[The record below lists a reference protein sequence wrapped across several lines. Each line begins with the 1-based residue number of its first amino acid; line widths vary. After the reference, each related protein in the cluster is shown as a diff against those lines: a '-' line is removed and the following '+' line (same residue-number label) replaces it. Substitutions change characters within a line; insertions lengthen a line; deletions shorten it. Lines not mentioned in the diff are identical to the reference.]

1 METSETVA
9 LLRRQI
15 TAAQDAGPD
24 QEHLA
29 AALNYYYGRPRGDE
43 LPGRSQI
50 QSLDVADMTHAV
62 MAQILPTFVGDNVC
76 AFEPDS
82 PNDEQVARLETD
94 ATNKV
99 MMESSRGFVVFYE
112 ALKDALLQKCGIV
125 KAYLEEENGNRYV
138 RLSAVDP
145 ANFVVGAETDCI
157 LLQYAR
163 FVAERKEY
171 SRAELLEMGF
181 DREKVERIPG
191 EDGID
196 ATAAL
201 ARHRQAISPSN
212 PDAGWANERV
222 TVWECY
228 SHLPKD
234 KDSGSTRLYRCILG
248 GQELLLQEEADI
260 IPYAAGTGF
269 LEPHKFWGLSL
280 YDRLKTVQDAKTAIM
295 RQWLDNLANCNNS
308 RTLVNESV
316 NIDDYL
322 TGRAGGAIRVK
333 GIGPVSDSALPL
345 PIIDAGPAAQSYL
358 AYMDQV
364 RADRGGAALQMAN
377 AEAQIMG
384 EQVGSMGVDRIMSV
398 QESLAGLIARTFAE
412 TLFRSAFLL
421 VHTLLRTELKEPMM
435 LRMADQWVQVNTAQF
450 RPRVRVNIKAGLS
463 PGERARKAANLAQ
476 IFQQQMAL
484 LQGGMD
490 GVLVSLPNLYNAFID
505 WAASQDIDGPEKY
518 LTDPQS
524 QMSQQAGQ
532 SKAEQGQQM
541 QQAVAALEQA
551 KVQIDQQ
558 KVELEKW
565 KHETELQFKYWEARL
580 DAETEEAKLV
590 GSATANLELESVRGR
605 NAAQLERDR
614 ASQGAAS
621 GGGGGVQRKAS

>member
-1 METSETVA
+1 MEDSETVA

-15 TAAQDAGPD
+15 SAAEESGPAAQDFA
-24 QEHLA
+24 QA
-29 AALNYYYGRPRGDE
+29 INYYYGRARGDE

-82 PNDEQVARLETD
+82 PNDEQIARLETD

-125 KAYLEEENGNRYV
+125 KAYLEEVEGNRYV
-138 RLSAVDP
+138 RLTAVDP
-145 ANFVVGAETDCI
+145 ANFIVGAETDCI

-171 SRAELLEMGF
+171 SRGELLELGF
-181 DREKVERIPG
+181 TREKVEQIPSDG
-191 EDGID
+191 ESDNQ
-196 ATAAL
+196 AAN
-201 ARHRQAISPSN
+201 ARRRQGISPVEAK
-212 PDAGWANERV
+212 AGWANERV
-222 TVWECY
+222 TIWECY
-228 SHLPKD
+228 THLPKAE
-234 KDSGSTRLYRCILG
+234 DSGETRLTRCIIG
-248 GQELLLQEEADI
+248 GQELLLQEDADL

-333 GIGPVSDSALPL
+333 GVGPVGESALPL
-345 PIIDAGPAAQSYL
+345 PIIDAGPAAQAYL

-364 RADRGGAALQMAN
+364 RADRGGAALQMAS
-377 AEAQIMG
+377 AEAQLMG

-435 LRMADQWVQVNTAQF
+435 LRMADRWVEVNTAQF

-463 PGERARKAANLAQ
+463 PGERARKAANLGL

-524 QMSQQAGQ
+524 QLSQQAGQ
-532 SKAEQGQQM
+532 AKAQQGQQM

-590 GSATANLELESVRGR
+590 GSATASLELEGVRGR
-605 NAAQLERDR
+605 NQL
-614 ASQGAAS
+614 AAS
-621 GGGGGVQRKAS
+621 REGGAKDAGRKGREAA